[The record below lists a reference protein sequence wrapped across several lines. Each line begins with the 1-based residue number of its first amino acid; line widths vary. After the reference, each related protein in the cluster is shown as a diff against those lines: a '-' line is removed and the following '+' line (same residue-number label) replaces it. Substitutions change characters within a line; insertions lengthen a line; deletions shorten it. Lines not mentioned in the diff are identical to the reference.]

1 MNINKLQDM
10 FVALEGKPKKNLVAA
25 YANDDHTIGALY
37 QAVEKGI
44 INATL
49 VGDEEEIKKVCA
61 ENSYDV
67 AKFIIVH
74 ETVDVKAAARAVELI
89 HEGKGEMLMKGLV
102 STDKFMRAILNK
114 EKGLLPYK
122 GTLSH
127 VTVVENDNYKKLL
140 VVGDVAIIPQPDLK
154 QKITIT
160 NNVAQTARALGIA
173 NPKVALVSATEQV
186 LAQMESNVEF
196 AVISKMN
203 QRGQIKG
210 CVVDGPLS
218 IDAAIDEEAVKIKK
232 VVSPVAGDADCLVF
246 PNIEAGNVF
255 YKTCT
260 KLAKARIAALVLGAK
275 VPTIL
280 SSRGDT
286 TQDKLN
292 SIALSCLL
300 AHGA

>member
-1 MNINKLQDM
+1 MIKKLDDM
-10 FVALEGKPKKNLVAA
+10 FVALEGKAAKNLVAA

-37 QAVEKGI
+37 QAVQKGI

-49 VGDEEEIKKVCA
+49 VGDEVEIKKVCE
-61 ENSYDV
+61 ENNWNFSDFTV
-67 AKFIIVH
+67 VH
-74 ETVDVKAAARAVELI
+74 EPVDVKAAARAVELI

-127 VTVVENDNYKKLL
+127 VTVFEAATYHKLL
-140 VVGDVAIIPQPDLK
+140 IAGDVAIIPQPDLK

-160 NNVAQTARALGIA
+160 NNVARTARALGIE

-186 LAQMESNVEF
+186 LPQIESNVEF
-196 AVISKMN
+196 SVISKMN

-218 IDAAIDEEAVKIKK
+218 IDASIDAEAVKIKK
-232 VVSPVAGDADCLVF
+232 VESPVAGDADCLVF

-255 YKTCT
+255 YKTST
-260 KLAKARIAALVLGAK
+260 KLAKASIAAAVLGAK

-286 TQDKLN
+286 TKDKLN

>member
-1 MNINKLQDM
+1 M
-10 FVALEGKPKKNLVAA
+10 
-25 YANDDHTIGALY
+25 
-37 QAVEKGI
+37 
-44 INATL
+44 
-49 VGDEEEIKKVCA
+49 
-61 ENSYDV
+61 
-67 AKFIIVH
+67 
-74 ETVDVKAAARAVELI
+74 LI
-89 HEGKGEMLMKGLV
+89 
-102 STDKFMRAILNK
+102 
-114 EKGLLPYK
+114 
-122 GTLSH
+122 
-127 VTVVENDNYKKLL
+127 
-140 VVGDVAIIPQPDLK
+140 VGDVAIIPLPDLK

-160 NNVAQTARALGIA
+160 NNVAQTARALGVE

-186 LAQMESNVEF
+186 LPQMESNVEF

-210 CVVDGPLS
+210 CTVDGPLS
-218 IDAAIDEEAVKIKK
+218 LDAAIDQEAVKIKK
-232 VVSPVAGDADCLVF
+232 VASPVAGQADCLVF
-246 PNIEAGNVF
+246 SNIEAGNVF
-255 YKTCT
+255 YKTST

>member
-1 MNINKLQDM
+1 MNIKKLDDM

-37 QAVEKGI
+37 QAVQKGI

-49 VGDEEEIKKVCA
+49 VGDKVEIKKVCE
-61 ENSYDV
+61 ENNWNFSDFTV
-67 AKFIIVH
+67 VH
-74 ETVDVKAAARAVELI
+74 EPVDVKAAARAVELI

-102 STDKFMRAILNK
+102 STDKFMRAVLNK

-127 VTVVENDNYKKLL
+127 VTVIEAPTYHKLL
-140 VVGDVAIIPQPDLK
+140 TVGDVAIIPYPDLK

-160 NNVAQTARALGIA
+160 NNVAQTARALGVE

-186 LAQMESNVEF
+186 LPQVESNVEF
-196 AVISKMN
+196 SVISKMN
-203 QRGQIKG
+203 DRGQIKG
-210 CVVDGPLS
+210 CTVDGPLS
-218 IDAAIDEEAVKIKK
+218 LDASIDEEAVKIKK
-232 VVSPVAGDADCLVF
+232 VQSPVAGNADCLVF
-246 PNIEAGNVF
+246 PNIEAANVF
-255 YKTCT
+255 YKTST
-260 KLAKARIAALVLGAK
+260 KLAKARIAAAVLGAK

-286 TQDKLN
+286 TQDKLS

>member
-1 MNINKLQDM
+1 MDIKRLDDM
-10 FVALEGKPKKNLVAA
+10 FVALQGKPKKNLVAA

-37 QAVEKGI
+37 QAVQKGI

-49 VGDEEEIKKVCA
+49 VGDEEEIKKVCKD
-61 ENSYDV
+61 NNYDLSNFTV
-67 AKFIIVH
+67 VH
-74 ETVDVKAAARAVELI
+74 EPVDVKAAAKAVELI

-102 STDKFMRAILNK
+102 STDKFMRSILNK
-114 EKGLLPYK
+114 EKGLLPPK

-127 VTVVENDNYKKLL
+127 VTVMENDNYHKLL
-140 VVGDVAIIPQPDLK
+140 VVGDVAIIPMPDLK

-160 NNVAQTARALGIA
+160 NNVAQTARALGVA
-173 NPKVALVSATEQV
+173 NPKVALISATEQV
-186 LAQMESNVEF
+186 LPQIASNAEF

-232 VVSPVAGDADCLVF
+232 VQSPVAGDADCLVF
-246 PNIEAGNVF
+246 SNIEAGNVF
-255 YKTCT
+255 YKTST

>member
-1 MNINKLQDM
+1 MNITKLEQ
-10 FVALEGKPKKNLVAA
+10 FFSALEGKPKKNLVAA
-25 YANDDHTIGALY
+25 FANDDHTIGAVHA
-37 QAVEKGI
+37 AVKKGI

-49 VGDEEEIKKVCA
+49 VGDENEIKKVCQ
-61 ENSYDV
+61 ENNFDIND
-67 AKFIIVH
+67 FTIVH
-74 ETVDVKAAARAVELI
+74 ESIDVKAAAKAVELI
-89 HEGKGEMLMKGLV
+89 HEGKGDMIMKGLV
-102 STDKFMRAILNK
+102 STDKYMRALLNK
-114 EKGLLPYK
+114 EKGLLPPK

-127 VTVVENDNYKKLL
+127 VTVIEADNYHKLL
-140 VVGDVAIIPQPDLK
+140 VVGDVAVIPQPDLK

-160 NNVAQTARALGIA
+160 NNVAQIARSLGVA
-173 NPKVALVSATEQV
+173 QPKVSLVSATEQV
-186 LAQMESNVEF
+186 LVQMESNVEA

-218 IDAAIDEEAVKIKK
+218 IDASIDQEAVKIKK
-232 VVSPVAGDADCLVF
+232 VDSPVAGDADCLVF

-255 YKTCT
+255 YKTAT
-260 KLAKARIAALVLGAK
+260 KLAKAKIAALVMGAK

-292 SIALSCLL
+292 SIALACLL
-300 AHGA
+300 SHNK

>member
-1 MNINKLQDM
+1 MIKKLDDM
-10 FVALEGKPKKNLVAA
+10 FVALKGKAAKNLVAA

-37 QAVEKGI
+37 QAVQKGI

-49 VGDEEEIKKVCA
+49 VGDEVEIKKVCE
-61 ENSYDV
+61 ENNWNFSDFTV
-67 AKFIIVH
+67 VH
-74 ETVDVKAAARAVELI
+74 EPVDVKAAAKAVKLI
-89 HEGKGEMLMKGLV
+89 HEGKGEMIMKGLV

-127 VTVVENDNYKKLL
+127 VTVFEAATYHKLL
-140 VVGDVAIIPQPDLK
+140 IAGDVAIIPHPDLK

-160 NNVAQTARALGIA
+160 NNVARTARALGIE

-186 LAQMESNVEF
+186 LPQIESNVEF
-196 AVISKMN
+196 SVISKMN

-218 IDAAIDEEAVKIKK
+218 VDAAIDAEAVKIKK
-232 VVSPVAGDADCLVF
+232 VASPVAGDADCLVF

-255 YKTCT
+255 YKTST
-260 KLAKARIAALVLGAK
+260 KLAKASIAAAVLGAK

-286 TQDKLN
+286 TKDKLN

>member
-61 ENSYDV
+61 ENNYDV

>member
-1 MNINKLQDM
+1 MNIKKLEDM

-37 QAVEKGI
+37 QAVQKGI

-49 VGDEEEIKKVCA
+49 VGDQAEIKKVCE
-61 ENSYDV
+61 ENQYKLSD
-67 AKFIIVH
+67 FTIVH
-74 ETVDVKAAARAVELI
+74 EPVDVKAAAKAVALI
-89 HEGKGEMLMKGLV
+89 HEGKGEMIMKGLV

-127 VTVVENDNYKKLL
+127 VTVVENDNYHKLL
-140 VVGDVAIIPQPDLK
+140 IVGDVAIIPLPDLK

-160 NNVAQTARALGIA
+160 NNVAQTARALGVE
-173 NPKVALVSATEQV
+173 NPKVALISATEQV
-186 LAQMESNVEF
+186 LPQMESNVEF

-210 CVVDGPLS
+210 CTVDGPLS
-218 IDAAIDEEAVKIKK
+218 LDAAIDQEAVKIKK
-232 VVSPVAGDADCLVF
+232 VASPVAGQADCLVF
-246 PNIEAGNVF
+246 SNIEAGNVF
-255 YKTCT
+255 YKTST